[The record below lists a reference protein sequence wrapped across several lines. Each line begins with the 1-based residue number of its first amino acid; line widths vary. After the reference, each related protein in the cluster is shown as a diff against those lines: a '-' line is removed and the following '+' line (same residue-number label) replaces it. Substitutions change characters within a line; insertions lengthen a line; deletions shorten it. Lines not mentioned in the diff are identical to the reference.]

1 MDDRKIAGTAGSGQ
15 PQPLPR
21 RQQPHRV
28 TGVLLLYYPQYARN
42 AVEVFAAFLKS
53 LSPDYGIVIVTNG
66 NVPLADRPDVVAVID
81 GENSLR
87 EFSGWNSGLDY
98 FKKNIQGDSSELLV
112 FANDTFCHHN
122 RFGVFTRAAF
132 RKTFKAIMNRPA
144 VAAMAG
150 EEFFL
155 GKPYALDGLASKSW
169 ICTYLFAWNR
179 SAMAGMGPLTP
190 QAPIESFY
198 ARNERGELVFSER
211 VSENLSRH
219 IASWLTGSTPT
230 SWKGVGATGAS
241 GLEKLQGKAN
251 SILCEK
257 YLSAAAV
264 SRGVQLVNVF
274 PGTSWKRLRRVESLM
289 EKIYFW
295 LGRKKID
302 IYEK

>member
-1 MDDRKIAGTAGSGQ
+1 MDDRKNAGTAGVGKTPPP
-15 PQPLPR
+15 PQS
-21 RQQPHRV
+21 QQPHRV

-42 AVEVFAAFLKS
+42 AVEVFADFLRS
-53 LSPDYGIVIVTNG
+53 LSEDYGIVIVRNG
-66 NVPLADRPDVVAVID
+66 NVPLAERPDVVAVVD
-81 GENSLR
+81 GENALR

-98 FKKNIQGDSSELLV
+98 FKENIQGEPSELLV

-132 RKTFKAIMNRPA
+132 RKTFKAIMNQPA

-179 SAMAGMGPLTP
+179 SAMAGLGTLTP
-190 QAPIESFY
+190 QTPIESFY

-211 VSENLSRH
+211 VSENLSKH
-219 IASWLTGSTPT
+219 IVSWLTGSTST

-257 YLSAAAV
+257 YLSASAV
-264 SRGVQLVNVF
+264 SRGVRLVNVF
-274 PGTSWKRLRRVESLM
+274 PGESWKRLRRVESLI

-295 LGRKKID
+295 LGRQKND